1 MQKNSTVKFG
11 IIFVKGTKN
20 LLVLFITIVML
31 CTCSTD
37 NGIIMPEEQQ
47 EPLEE
52 APKKPLEAE
61 SLLDVSYGTAR
72 DQVFDIYL
80 PANRSEDTKV
90 LVLVHG
96 GGWSSGDKADMNGFK
111 DFVIQQLPELAIVN
125 MNYRLADKNNLPYPM
140 QTDDITTVV
149 NTLKNSK
156 EEYQIGDDLGFIG
169 VSAGAHLSLLWAYA
183 LDTEKK
189 VNMVCSI
196 VGPTN
201 FLDPAYQNSED
212 ETVKELI
219 AQFGPNNEILE
230 EASPLQKLRD
240 GAPPTILFYGGQDPL
255 IPVSQ
260 GVDLAS
266 KLTDLSIEHEFTLY
280 ETEGHGWIGVN
291 LLDTSLKLKAF
302 IEKNL

>member
-11 IIFVKGTKN
+11 IIFVKGAKN
-20 LLVLFITIVML
+20 LLVLFITIGML
-31 CTCSTD
+31 FACSTD

-52 APKKPLEAE
+52 APREPLEAE
-61 SLLDVSYGTAR
+61 SLLDVSYGTTS

-80 PANRSEDTKV
+80 PANRSDDTKV

-96 GGWSSGDKADMNGFK
+96 GGWSSGDKADMNAFK
-111 DFVIQQLPELAIVN
+111 DFLIQQLPELAIVN

-149 NTLKNSK
+149 NTLKNTK
-156 EEYQIGDDLGFIG
+156 EEYQIGDNLGFVGI
-169 VSAGAHLSLLWAYA
+169 SAGAHLSLLWAYA

-189 VNMVCSI
+189 VNMVCSV

-230 EASPLQKLRD
+230 EASPLQKLSE
-240 GAPPTILFYGGQDPL
+240 GAPPTILFYGGEDPL

-266 KLTDLSIEHEFTLY
+266 KLTDLNIEHEFTLY

-302 IEKNL
+302 IEKHL

>member
-37 NGIIMPEEQQ
+37 NGIITPEEQQ

-52 APKKPLEAE
+52 APKEPLEAE
-61 SLLDVSYGTAR
+61 SFLDVSYGTAR
-72 DQVFDIYL
+72 EQVFDIYL

-149 NTLKNSK
+149 NTLKNTK
-156 EEYQIGDDLGFIG
+156 EEYQIGNDLGFIG

-219 AQFGPNNEILE
+219 SQFGPNNEILE
-230 EASPLQKLRD
+230 EASPLQKLSD

-266 KLTDLSIEHEFTLY
+266 KLTDLSIEHEFILY
-280 ETEGHGWIGVN
+280 ETEGHGWFGVN

-302 IEKNL
+302 IEKHL